1 MKTRPYLLHAL
12 SPLHVGTGQAVDVI
26 DLPIARMRST
36 GVPLVPGSAIK
47 GVLREGQRR
56 RRGDEGAAFLAI
68 FGPSR
73 AVKGPEGDT
82 DLDHAGA
89 LVASDARLFA
99 LPVRSFRGT
108 FALVTSPLLV
118 QWARR
123 DLEGVAG
130 LPGPIEP
137 FEGPRALVS
146 REPKPKNVHQD
157 KVYLEDLDLEAK
169 PDERVAQWS
178 RFLLAHFPQAERSM
192 YEGRLVVVDDD
203 TMTFL
208 WETATQLDTRIRI
221 DPATGTV
228 ADGALWTEESL
239 PPETWLLGVLA
250 ADRSFKKGVDMSAE
264 AVLDGALEGLEYV
277 QFGGK
282 ATIGRGQCR
291 ILPFQV
297 QGGR

>member
-47 GVLREGQRR
+47 GVLREEQRR
-56 RRGDEGAAFLAI
+56 RRGEADATFLAL
-68 FGPSR
+68 FGPLR
-73 AVKGPEGDT
+73 KIKGPEGDT
-82 DLDHAGA
+82 DFDHAGA
-89 LVASDARLFA
+89 VVASDARLLA

-108 FALVTSPLLV
+108 FALVTSPLLL

-130 LPGPIEP
+130 LPGPIAP
-137 FEGPRALVS
+137 FDGPRALVS
-146 REPKPKNVHQD
+146 REPKNQHTD
-157 KVYLEDLDLEAK
+157 GKVYLEDLDLEAK
-169 PDERVAQWS
+169 KDERVASWS
-178 RFLLAHFPQAERSM
+178 KFLLERFPEAERGVF
-192 YEGRLVVVDDD
+192 EGRLVVVDDE

-208 WETATQLDTRIRI
+208 WETATQVDTRIRI
-221 DPATGTV
+221 DPERGTV
-228 ADGALWTEESL
+228 AEGALWTEESL
-239 PPETWLLGVLA
+239 PAETLLVGVLA
-250 ADRSFKKGVDMSAE
+250 ADRSYKKGVEMRAE
-264 AVLDGALEGLEYV
+264 AVLDAALDKLEYV

-291 ILPFQV
+291 ILPFPA
-297 QGGR
+297 QGDR